1 MGIFSIFKKSKKQT
15 VAPKSG
21 NVAPVSEKITATVT
35 PEKSA
40 SLPQLDCSGVRC
52 PMPIVMISKKF
63 NQMASGEELQ
73 VLATD
78 PAFRPD
84 LEAWLRKTGNSMVS
98 FTEGTTQSAIIKKS

>member
-1 MGIFSIFKKSKKQT
+1 MGIFSIFKKNKTQS
-15 VAPKSG
+15 VAQIGKT
-21 NVAPVSEKITATVT
+21 APVSENHPTATVL
-35 PEKSA
+35 PELSA
-40 SLPQLDCSGVRC
+40 NVPQLDCSGMRC

-63 NQMASGEELQ
+63 NQMNSGEELQ

-98 FTEGTTQSAIIKKS
+98 FNEGMTQSAIIRKS

>member
-1 MGIFSIFKKSKKQT
+1 MGIFSIFKKSKTQT
-15 VAPKSG
+15 LAPQTG
-21 NVAPVSEKITATVT
+21 TVAPVSEKVTATVT
-35 PEKSA
+35 PEESA
-40 SLPQLDCSGVRC
+40 NIPQLDCTGVRC

-84 LEAWLRKTGNSMVS
+84 LEAWLRKTGNIMVS

>member
-1 MGIFSIFKKSKKQT
+1 MGIFSIFKKNKTQR
-15 VAPKSG
+15 VAHTG
-21 NVAPVSEKITATVT
+21 NIAPVSESPTASVM

-40 SLPQLDCSGVRC
+40 SLSQQLDCSGLRC

-63 NQMASGEELQ
+63 NQMNFGDELQ

-84 LEAWLRKTGNSMVS
+84 LEAWLRKTGNSLVS
-98 FTEGTTQSAIIKKS
+98 FNEGTTQSAVIKKC